1 MKRRLAVLVVLSAI
15 SVLGPVQAEDLLVRG
30 ARVAATHCAECH
42 GRDGAGVSDAYPR
55 LAGQHAEYIVKQVF
69 NFKTGQRRNEEMD
82 PVLEKLLAVDI
93 RAVAQ
98 HYAQLRPRA
107 RAAADPALVAEG
119 RALYFRGDVAAG
131 VSTCA
136 SCHGVEAAGGAQM
149 PRLAGQNRTYLE
161 TQMKGFIQRA
171 RQNDALAHLSMRSMG
186 EREVRALAAFLSA
199 EP

>member
-1 MKRRLAVLVVLSAI
+1 MKRRLAVLAGFLSMAI
-15 SVLGPVQAEDLLVRG
+15 AGPVAADDLLAHG
-30 ARVAATHCAECH
+30 ARIAATQCAECH
-42 GRDGAGVSDAYPR
+42 GRDGTGVSDAYPR

-69 NFKTGQRRNEEMD
+69 NFKTGQRRNDAMA
-82 PVLEKLLAVDI
+82 PVLEKILAVDI

-98 HYAQLRPRA
+98 HYAALRPSGRTA
-107 RAAADPALVAEG
+107 SDPALVGEG

-136 SCHGVEAAGGAQM
+136 TCHGVDATGGAQM
-149 PRLAGQNRTYLE
+149 PRLSGQNRSYLE
-161 TQMKGFIQRA
+161 NQIKGFIQRA
-171 RQNDALAHLSMRSMG
+171 RQNDALAHLSMRAMD